1 MSTSFADV
9 ADRVQHIRERIL
21 RAGGGDIGII
31 AVTKGFGVG
40 AIAAA
45 VGAGITMIGENYAQ
59 EAVSKVL
66 GARAAGLEFSTHFI
80 GHLQSNKVRSLVPV
94 VDVWQTIDRAS
105 LVDEVAS
112 RAVGARVFIQ
122 VNATGE
128 DTKFGCLPGDA
139 ATLVGSALAA
149 GLVVEGLMAMGP
161 TDGDVARTRAAFA
174 TTRALA
180 DRLGLRE
187 CSMGMSA
194 DLEIAVA
201 EGATLVRIGSALFG
215 PRSSR

>member
-9 ADRVQHIRERIL
+9 ANRVEQIRERIV
-21 RAGGGDIGII
+21 RAGGGDVGII
-31 AVTKGFGVG
+31 AVTKGFGAE

-45 VGAGITMIGENYAQ
+45 VAAGITMIGENYAQ
-59 EAVSKVL
+59 EAVPKVFE
-66 GARAAGLEFSTHFI
+66 ARAAGLEFSAHFI

-105 LVDEVAS
+105 LVDEVAA
-112 RAVGARVFIQ
+112 RAAGARVFIQ

-128 DTKFGCLPGDA
+128 HTKSGCLPADA
-139 ATLVGSALAA
+139 AALVGSTLAA

-161 TDGDVARTRAAFA
+161 TDGDATRTRAAFA

-180 DRLGLRE
+180 DHLGLRE

-215 PRSSR
+215 PRSPH

>member
-9 ADRVQHIRERIL
+9 AERVQHIRERIL
-21 RAGGGDIGII
+21 RAGGGDVGIV
-31 AVTKGFGVG
+31 AVTKGFGVE

-45 VGAGITMIGENYAQ
+45 VAAGITMVGENYAQ
-59 EAVSKVL
+59 EAVPKVL
-66 GARAAGLEFSTHFI
+66 RARADGLEFSTHFI
-80 GHLQSNKVRSLVPV
+80 GHLQSNKVRSLAPV

-105 LVDEVAS
+105 LVDEVAG
-112 RAVGARVFIQ
+112 RAVGARVFVQ

-128 DTKFGCLPGDA
+128 DTKFGCLPGDVA
-139 ATLVGSALAA
+139 ALVGSAFAA
-149 GLVVEGLMAMGP
+149 GVVVEGLMAMGP
-161 TDGDVARTRAAFA
+161 TDGDAARTRAAFA

-215 PRSSR
+215 PRSSH

>member
-1 MSTSFADV
+1 VSTSFADV

-21 RAGGGDIGII
+21 RAGGGDVGII
-31 AVTKGFGVG
+31 AVTKGFGVE

-59 EAVSKVL
+59 EAVPKVL

-105 LVDEVAS
+105 LVDEVAG

-128 DTKFGCLPGDA
+128 DTKSGCLPGDA

-161 TDGDVARTRAAFA
+161 TDGDAARTRAAFA

>member
-31 AVTKGFGVG
+31 AVTKGFGVE

-187 CSMGMSA
+187 RSMGMSA

>member
-1 MSTSFADV
+1 MSTSPADV
-9 ADRVQHIRERIL
+9 ADRVQHVKDRIL

-31 AVTKGFGVG
+31 AVTKGFGVD

-45 VGAGITMIGENYAQ
+45 SACGITMIGENYAQ
-59 EAVSKVL
+59 EAVPKVL
-66 GARAAGLEFSTHFI
+66 GARAAGLRFSTHFI
-80 GHLQSNKVRSLVPV
+80 GHLQSNKVRGLVPV
-94 VDVWQTIDRAS
+94 VDVWQTIDRSS
-105 LVDEVAS
+105 LVDELAR
-112 RAVGARVFIQ
+112 RAAGARILVQ

-128 DTKFGCLPGDA
+128 DTKSGCPPGEVA
-139 ATLVGSALAA
+139 ALVGYALAA
-149 GLVVEGLMAMGP
+149 GLEVEGLMAMGP
-161 TDGDVARTRAAFA
+161 TDGDSARTRAAFSA
-174 TTRALA
+174 TRALV

-215 PRSSR
+215 PRTPH

>member
-31 AVTKGFGVG
+31 AVTKGFGVE

-122 VNATGE
+122 VNATGA
-128 DTKFGCLPGDA
+128 DGD
-139 ATLVGSALAA
+139 G
-149 GLVVEGLMAMGP
+149 
-161 TDGDVARTRAAFA
+161 TDGRRCRPDEG
-174 TTRALA
+174 
-180 DRLGLRE
+180 GLRHH
-187 CSMGMSA
+187 A
-194 DLEIAVA
+194 
-201 EGATLVRIGSALFG
+201 R
-215 PRSSR
+215 PR

>member
-9 ADRVQHIRERIL
+9 ADRVEQIRERIV
-21 RAGGGDIGII
+21 RAGGGDVGII
-31 AVTKGFGVG
+31 AVTKGFGAE

-45 VGAGITMIGENYAQ
+45 VAAGITMIGENYAQ
-59 EAVSKVL
+59 EAVPKVL

-105 LVDEVAS
+105 LVDEVAA
-112 RAVGARVFIQ
+112 RAAGARVFIQ

-128 DTKFGCLPGDA
+128 DTKSGCLPADA
-139 ATLVGSALAA
+139 AALVGSALAA

-161 TDGDVARTRAAFA
+161 TDGDATRTRAAFA

-180 DRLGLRE
+180 DHLGLRE

-215 PRSSR
+215 SRSPH

>member
-21 RAGGGDIGII
+21 RAGGRDVGII
-31 AVTKGFGVG
+31 AVTKGFGVE

-45 VGAGITMIGENYAQ
+45 LSAGITMIGENYAQ
-59 EAVSKVL
+59 EAVPKVL

-105 LVDEVAS
+105 LVDEVAARS
-112 RAVGARVFIQ
+112 AGARVFVQ

-128 DTKFGCLPGDA
+128 DTKSGCPPGDA
-139 ATLVGSALAA
+139 AALVGRSLAA

-161 TDGDVARTRAAFA
+161 TDGDATRTRAAFA
-174 TTRALA
+174 ATRSLA

-215 PRSSR
+215 PRSPH

>member
-9 ADRVQHIRERIL
+9 ADRVEQIRERIV
-21 RAGGGDIGII
+21 RAGGGDVGII
-31 AVTKGFGVG
+31 AVTKGFGAE

-45 VGAGITMIGENYAQ
+45 VAAGITMIGENYAQ
-59 EAVSKVL
+59 DAVPKVL

-105 LVDEVAS
+105 LVDEVAA
-112 RAVGARVFIQ
+112 RAAGARVFIQ

-128 DTKFGCLPGDA
+128 DTKSGCLPTDA
-139 ATLVGSALAA
+139 AALVGSALAA

-161 TDGDVARTRAAFA
+161 TDGDATRTRAAFA

-180 DRLGLRE
+180 DHLGLRE

-215 PRSSR
+215 PRSPH

>member
-1 MSTSFADV
+1 MSDMV
-9 ADRVQHIRERIL
+9 AKSLAEVLGRVAAASS
-21 RAGGGDIGII
+21 RAGRPAPRLV
-31 AVTKGFGVG
+31 AVSKTKPVE
-40 AIAAA
+40 AVRAAFD
-45 VGAGITMIGENYAQ
+45 AGQRDFGENYVQ
-59 EAVSKVL
+59 EL
-66 GARAAGLEFSTHFI
+66 LEKAPALPSDIRWRFI

-105 LVDEVAS
+105 LVDEVAG

-128 DTKFGCLPGDA
+128 DTKSGCLPGDA

-161 TDGDVARTRAAFA
+161 TDGDAARTRAAFA

-194 DLEIAVA
+194 DLEIAVT

-215 PRSSR
+215 PRPSR